1 MIKRIMKPLANKK
14 GIGGPGDEIA
24 ALDVLV
30 SAMIIGIVLAMFSSG
45 LSEMIRARDLMV
57 DFNATVIQ
65 KYNESITK

>member
-14 GIGGPGDEIA
+14 GIGGSGDEIA